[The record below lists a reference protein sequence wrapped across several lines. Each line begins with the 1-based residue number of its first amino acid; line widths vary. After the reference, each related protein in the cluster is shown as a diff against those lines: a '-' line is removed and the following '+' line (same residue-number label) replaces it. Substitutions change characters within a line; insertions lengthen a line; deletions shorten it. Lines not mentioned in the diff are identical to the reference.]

1 MVFPPHP
8 LNSVRPRVR
17 VRVRVTITLRPNNVW
32 EERENSTSA
41 IIEQQ
46 VSQTLRSGS

>member
-32 EERENSTSA
+32 EERENSTSTA
-41 IIEQQ
+41 SVPNVTVRILD
-46 VSQTLRSGS
+46 T